1 MSGRPFYIFFV
12 TVHLF
17 IRPCIQ
23 EIMLRW
29 SCHGRLHK
37 SWESDAQHTRPY
49 DLYRVV
55 KITDLFIF
63 FALVF
68 FSVHEQIWLTRANS
82 SGILAQHQLRTPS
95 PAHLR
100 SSFGSKQRT
109 TEAVDSELKLL
120 AFARRAALYSDA
132 PFRAVQCTTTI
143 LGGQCSKLSSWWGPP
158 LHMGTT
164 GCFLDLLPTNSLSF

>member
-55 KITDLFIF
+55 KTTDLFIF

-68 FSVHEQIWLTRANS
+68 FSVHEHIWLTRANS

-109 TEAVDSELKLL
+109 TRGRGFRTKAFGVCEESCIIFRRSVPCSAVHHHH
-120 AFARRAALYSDA
+120 FRRPVFKAKQLV
-132 PFRAVQCTTTI
+132 R
-143 LGGQCSKLSSWWGPP
+143 PP